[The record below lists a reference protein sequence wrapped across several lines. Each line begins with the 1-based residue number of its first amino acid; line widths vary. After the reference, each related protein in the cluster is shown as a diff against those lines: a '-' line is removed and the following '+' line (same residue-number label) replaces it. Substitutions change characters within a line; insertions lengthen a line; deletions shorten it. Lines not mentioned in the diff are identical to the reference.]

1 MVSCI
6 QDLDKFATKELLLVV
21 GLVINIIVGL
31 ALVLWGSLV
40 MKQSSLT
47 KGFMDWV
54 QEKANHFAGGEYC
67 VPFYVVALGFIV
79 LGLFA
84 LFNATMIIA
93 EHYGFWIV

>member
-6 QDLDKFATKELLLVV
+6 QEVEKNATKEILLLV
-21 GLVINIIVGL
+21 GLVINIIVGF
-31 ALVLWGSLV
+31 ALVAWGSLV
-40 MKQSSLT
+40 MQQSSVT
-47 KGFMDWV
+47 KGFMAWV
-54 QEKANHFAGGEYC
+54 QEKANNFAGGEYC
-67 VPFYVVALGFIV
+67 VPFYVVALGFIL